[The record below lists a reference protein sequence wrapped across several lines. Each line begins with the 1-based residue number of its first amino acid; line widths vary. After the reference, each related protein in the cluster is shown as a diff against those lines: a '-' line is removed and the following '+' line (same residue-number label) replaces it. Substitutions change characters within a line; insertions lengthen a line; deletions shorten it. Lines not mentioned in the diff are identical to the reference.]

1 MSLSVR
7 SRVGVWSPP
16 IPSPTAPP
24 LVSNLRRV
32 IPFTYFDGAGIG
44 LGSGLGVGAGK
55 VGFGGSGFCS
65 GGNGF
70 GSSPFAPTILPLS
83 PPVFSPNDRL
93 TANIA
98 RIVNTIAKSFFM
110 RSPLDSILLGP
121 NRYDDFRLQNGNVSH
136 WDSDEILNIVSS
148 IT

>member
-1 MSLSVR
+1 LFLF
-7 SRVGVWSPP
+7 
-16 IPSPTAPP
+16 I
-24 LVSNLRRV
+24 
-32 IPFTYFDGAGIG
+32 YFEGAGIG

-70 GSSPFAPTILPLS
+70 GSSPFVPTILPLS